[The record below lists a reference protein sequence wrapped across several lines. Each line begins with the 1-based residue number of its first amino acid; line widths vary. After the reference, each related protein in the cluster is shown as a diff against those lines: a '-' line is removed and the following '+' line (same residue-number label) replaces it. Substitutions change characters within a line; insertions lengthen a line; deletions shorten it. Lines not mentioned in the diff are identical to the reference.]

1 MAVPSV
7 FISSVIRGFEDVR
20 DRAALGVERTGMHPM
35 RSERL
40 VADPDS
46 PRRAL
51 LDEVATAD
59 IYLLLFGER
68 YGDVVPSPTEEE
80 YEEATR
86 LNKPILVLVQ
96 DDVELE
102 PAQRAFL
109 ERVRGTWGEGVLYG
123 GFAGPEDVGAA
134 VAGALG
140 RYQAGIVE
148 DAPTAQ
154 ATATALAR
162 GEDLRGATSG
172 GTAARLAFAPLR
184 QTTILDAVALDQAGL
199 GDDLAA
205 GMRDAG
211 LAPQSIGITPGI
223 SGAGVQ
229 LSGTDAVEWTVPQAE
244 IRRDGSLVVTGSVAV
259 TGTTGF
265 SLVDP
270 ALLEEFIQRAGRFAQ
285 LAWNRIDTRGEISQV
300 AVAAAIPE
308 ANHKGFG
315 APSGSTM
322 TMGMMSLPD
331 TIVAPDPP
339 EVVPR
344 PQVAESPLARRIS
357 AAIKRVFAD
366 AGALQ
371 N

>member
-1 MAVPSV
+1 
-7 FISSVIRGFEDVR
+7 
-20 DRAALGVERTGMHPM
+20 MHPV

-40 VADPDS
+40 AADPDS

-51 LDEVATAD
+51 LDEVAATD
-59 IYLLLFGER
+59 IYLLLLSER

-96 DDVELE
+96 DEVELE

-109 ERVRGTWGEGVLYG
+109 DRVRGTWGEGVLYG

-134 VAGALG
+134 VAAALG
-140 RYQAGIVE
+140 RYRAGIVE

-154 ATATALAR
+154 TIASELAR
-162 GEDLRGATSG
+162 GEDRRGTTSG
-172 GTAARLAFAPLR
+172 GIAARLAFVPLR
-184 QTTILDAVALDQAGL
+184 QTTILDAVALDQASL

-205 GMRDAG
+205 AIRDAR
-211 LAPQSIGITPGI
+211 LAPQNIGITPGV
-223 SGAGVQ
+223 SSDGVQ
-229 LSGTDAVEWTVPQAE
+229 LTGTDAVEWTIPQAE
-244 IRRDGSLVVTGSVAV
+244 IRRDGSLVVTGSVALA
-259 TGTTGF
+259 GTTGF

-270 ALLEEFIQRAGRFAQ
+270 ALLEEFIRRAGRFAQ
-285 LAWNRIDTRGEISQV
+285 LVWNRIDSRGEISQV

-315 APSGSTM
+315 TPSGSTV
-322 TMGMMSLPD
+322 TTGVMSLPD

-344 PQVAESPLARRIS
+344 RQVADAALARRIS

-366 AGALQ
+366 AGAVQ
-371 N
+371 GQCRQH

>member
-7 FISSVIRGFEDVR
+7 LISSVIRGFERVR
-20 DRAALGVERTGMHPM
+20 DRAALGVERTGMHPV

-40 VADPDS
+40 AADPDS

-51 LDEVATAD
+51 LDEVAAAD
-59 IYLLLFGER
+59 IYLLLLGER
-68 YGDVVPSPTEEE
+68 YGDVVPSPTEQE

-86 LNKPILVLVQ
+86 LNTPILVLVQ
-96 DDVELE
+96 DEVELD

-109 ERVRGTWGEGVLYG
+109 DRVRGTWGEGVLYG
-123 GFAGPEDVGAA
+123 GFAGPEDVGTA
-134 VAGALG
+134 VAAALG

-162 GEDLRGATSG
+162 GERRRSTTSG
-172 GTAARLAFAPLR
+172 GTAARLAVAPLR

-205 GMRDAG
+205 AMRDAG
-211 LAPQSIGITPGI
+211 LTPQSIGITPGV
-223 SGAGVQ
+223 SGDGVQ
-229 LSGTDAVEWTVPQAE
+229 LTGTDAVEWTVPQAE
-244 IRRDGSLVVTGSVAV
+244 IRRDGSLVVTGSVAL

-270 ALLEEFIQRAGRFAQ
+270 TLLEEFFRRAGRFTQ
-285 LAWNRIDTRGEISQV
+285 LVWDRIDTRDEISQV

-315 APSGSTM
+315 APSGNSM

-344 PQVAESPLARRIS
+344 PQLAGAALARRIS
-357 AAIKRVFAD
+357 AAIKRIFAD

-371 N
+371 S